1 VPDISALFF
10 LLENSTLTIKGS
22 WLSLPDA
29 IKLIITFSASGLNA
43 LFKQQTLNKAG
54 YFNEKALFSSIW
66 TAVYVG
72 GGKEYKCQYVFRA
85 VYHAVGF
92 YNTEHLLILDGLR
105 LEGLK

>member
-1 VPDISALFF
+1 MPDISALFF
-10 LLENSTLTIKGS
+10 LLENSTLT
-22 WLSLPDA
+22 
-29 IKLIITFSASGLNA
+29 